1 MDGMDDGKRMKQFRG
16 TIKNWKQVASQT
28 KGKTIIIGE
37 PCEDNPFYSH
47 DYMHTSIVVSIN
59 EDRTKVETLNSI
71 YKLQDE
77 KKCV

>member
-1 MDGMDDGKRMKQFRG
+1 MKPFRG

-37 PCEDNPFYSH
+37 PCSDNDFYGY
-47 DYMHTSIVVSIN
+47 DYMHTSIIVSIN
-59 EDRTKVETLNSI
+59 GDRTEAETLNSI

-77 KKCV
+77 RK